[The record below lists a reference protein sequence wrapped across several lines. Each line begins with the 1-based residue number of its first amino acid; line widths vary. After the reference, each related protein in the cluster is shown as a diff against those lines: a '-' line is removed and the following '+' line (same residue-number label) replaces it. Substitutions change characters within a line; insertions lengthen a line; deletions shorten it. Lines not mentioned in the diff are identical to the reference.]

1 MQNKGLFYECG
12 VMQMDTMDK
21 NTRGVLLVLSGP
33 SGTGKGTVCKVVRD
47 SMGERLAY
55 SISATTRKPRVGEE
69 HGREYFFFS
78 KEEFEALRDQN
89 GFLEWAQVYDNYYG
103 TPRAFV
109 EEVLASGRDC
119 ILEIDPQG
127 ALQVRKATDEAVL
140 VFIAPPS
147 LEELR
152 ARLTGRGTEA
162 PEEVEKRLSC
172 AEAELAYSNQYDY
185 LIVNDEVEKAA
196 EKMKAILMA
205 ERCRTNRTK

>member
-1 MQNKGLFYECG
+1 
-12 VMQMDTMDK
+12 MDTMEK

-47 SMGERLAY
+47 NMGEQLAY

-152 ARLTGRGTEA
+152 SRLTGRGTEA
-162 PEEVEKRLSC
+162 AEEVEKRLSC

-205 ERCRTNRTK
+205 ERCRTNRAK

>member
-1 MQNKGLFYECG
+1 MEQAAK
-12 VMQMDTMDK
+12 
-21 NTRGVLLVLSGP
+21 RGTLVVLSGP
-33 SGTGKGTVCKVVRD
+33 SGTGKGTVCGVVRD
-47 SMGERLAY
+47 HLGDAVRY
-55 SISATTRKPRVGEE
+55 SISATTRKPRTGEE

-109 EEVLASGRDC
+109 EEVLASGKDC

-152 ARLTGRGTEA
+152 NRLTGRGTESA
-162 PEEVEKRLSC
+162 EEVEKRLSC
-172 AEAELAYSNQYDY
+172 AESELAYRDKYDY
-185 LIVNDEVEKAA
+185 IIVNDDVETAAAKMEAILLA
-196 EKMKAILMA
+196 EK
-205 ERCRTNRTK
+205 CRSGRNMDLK

>member
-1 MQNKGLFYECG
+1 
-12 VMQMDTMDK
+12 MDTMDK

-47 SMGERLAY
+47 SMGDRLAY

-127 ALQVRKATDEAVL
+127 ALQVRKVTDEAVL

>member
-1 MQNKGLFYECG
+1 
-12 VMQMDTMDK
+12 MDK

-47 SMGERLAY
+47 SLGDNLAY
-55 SISATTRKPRVGEE
+55 SISATTRKPRTGEE

-78 KEEFEALRDQN
+78 KEEFEELREQN

-152 ARLTGRGTEA
+152 SRLTGRGTEA

-172 AEAELAYSNQYDY
+172 AEAELGYSNQYDY

-196 EKMKAILMA
+196 DKMKAILMA
-205 ERCRTNRTK
+205 ERCRINRG

>member
-1 MQNKGLFYECG
+1 MEQAAK
-12 VMQMDTMDK
+12 
-21 NTRGVLLVLSGP
+21 RGTLVVLSGP
-33 SGTGKGTVCKVVRD
+33 SGTGKGTVCGVVRNHLGD
-47 SMGERLAY
+47 AVRY
-55 SISATTRKPRVGEE
+55 SISATTRKPRTGEE

-109 EEVLASGRDC
+109 EEVLASGKDC

-152 ARLTGRGTEA
+152 NRLTGRGTESA
-162 PEEVEKRLSC
+162 EEVEKRLSC
-172 AEAELAYSNQYDY
+172 AESELAYRDKYDY
-185 LIVNDEVEKAA
+185 IIVNDDVETAAAKMEAILLA
-196 EKMKAILMA
+196 EK
-205 ERCRTNRTK
+205 CRSGRNMDLK

>member
-162 PEEVEKRLSC
+162 PEEEEKRLGC
-172 AEAELAYSNQYDY
+172 AEAEMAYSNQYDY

>member
-1 MQNKGLFYECG
+1 MEQAVK
-12 VMQMDTMDK
+12 
-21 NTRGVLLVLSGP
+21 RGTLLVLSGP
-33 SGTGKGTVCKVVRD
+33 SGTGKGTVCGVVRD
-47 SMGERLAY
+47 HLGDAVRY
-55 SISATTRKPRVGEE
+55 SISATTRKPRTGEE

-109 EEVLASGRDC
+109 EEVLASGKDC

-152 ARLTGRGTEA
+152 NRLTGRGTESA
-162 PEEVEKRLSC
+162 QEVEKRLSC
-172 AEAELAYSNQYDY
+172 AESELGYRDKYDY
-185 LIVNDEVEKAA
+185 IIINDDVETAAAKMEAILLA
-196 EKMKAILMA
+196 EK
-205 ERCRTNRTK
+205 CRSARNMDLK

>member
-1 MQNKGLFYECG
+1 
-12 VMQMDTMDK
+12 MDK

-33 SGTGKGTVCKVVRD
+33 SGTGKGTVCKAVRD
-47 SMGERLAY
+47 SMGDKLAY
-55 SISATTRKPRVGEE
+55 SISATTRKPRTGEE

-196 EKMKAILMA
+196 EKMEAILMA
-205 ERCRTNRTK
+205 ELCRTNRAK

>member
-1 MQNKGLFYECG
+1 MEQAAK
-12 VMQMDTMDK
+12 
-21 NTRGVLLVLSGP
+21 RGTLVVLSGP
-33 SGTGKGTVCKVVRD
+33 SGTGKGTVCGVVRNHLGD
-47 SMGERLAY
+47 AVRY
-55 SISATTRKPRVGEE
+55 SISATTRKPRTGEE

-78 KEEFEALRDQN
+78 KEEFEALCDQN

-109 EEVLASGRDC
+109 EEVLASGKDC

-152 ARLTGRGTEA
+152 NRLTGRGTESA
-162 PEEVEKRLSC
+162 EEVEKRLSC
-172 AEAELAYSNQYDY
+172 AESELAYRDKYDY
-185 LIVNDEVEKAA
+185 IIVNDDVETAAAKMEAILLA
-196 EKMKAILMA
+196 EK
-205 ERCRTNRTK
+205 CRSGRNLDLK

>member
-1 MQNKGLFYECG
+1 MYGTYLG
-12 VMQMDTMDK
+12 GTLV
-21 NTRGVLLVLSGP
+21 VLSGP
-33 SGTGKGTVCKVVRD
+33 SGTGKGTVCGVVRNHLGD
-47 SMGERLAY
+47 AVRY
-55 SISATTRKPRVGEE
+55 SISATTRKPRTGEE

-109 EEVLASGRDC
+109 EEVLASGKDC

-127 ALQVRKATDEAVL
+127 ALQVRQATDEAVL

-152 ARLTGRGTEA
+152 NRLTGRGTESA
-162 PEEVEKRLSC
+162 EEVEKRLSC
-172 AEAELAYSNQYDY
+172 AESELAYRDKYDY
-185 LIVNDEVEKAA
+185 IIINDDVETAAAKMEAILLA
-196 EKMKAILMA
+196 EK
-205 ERCRTNRTK
+205 CRSGRNLELK

>member
-1 MQNKGLFYECG
+1 
-12 VMQMDTMDK
+12 MDTMDK

-47 SMGERLAY
+47 SLGDNLAY
-55 SISATTRKPRVGEE
+55 SISATTRKPRTGEE
-69 HGREYFFFS
+69 HGREYFFFT
-78 KEEFEALRDQN
+78 KEEFEDLRDKN

-109 EEVLASGRDC
+109 EDVLTSGRDC

-152 ARLTGRGTEA
+152 SRLTGRGTEA

-172 AEAELAYSNQYDY
+172 AEAELGYSDQYDY

-196 EKMKAILMA
+196 DKMKAILMA
-205 ERCRTNRTK
+205 ERCRIKRG

>member
-1 MQNKGLFYECG
+1 MEQAAK
-12 VMQMDTMDK
+12 
-21 NTRGVLLVLSGP
+21 RGTLVVLSGP
-33 SGTGKGTVCKVVRD
+33 SGTGKGTVCGVVRNHLGD
-47 SMGERLAY
+47 AVRY
-55 SISATTRKPRVGEE
+55 SISATTRKPRTGEE

-109 EEVLASGRDC
+109 EEVLASGKDC

-127 ALQVRKATDEAVL
+127 ALQVREATDEAVL

-152 ARLTGRGTEA
+152 NRLTGRGTESA
-162 PEEVEKRLSC
+162 QEVEKRLSC
-172 AEAELAYSNQYDY
+172 AESELGYRDKYDY
-185 LIVNDEVEKAA
+185 IIINDDVETAAAKMEAILLA
-196 EKMKAILMA
+196 EK
-205 ERCRTNRTK
+205 CRSARNMDLK

>member
-1 MQNKGLFYECG
+1 
-12 VMQMDTMDK
+12 MDK

-47 SMGERLAY
+47 SMGDRLAY

>member
-1 MQNKGLFYECG
+1 
-12 VMQMDTMDK
+12 MDK

-47 SMGERLAY
+47 SLGDNLAY
-55 SISATTRKPRVGEE
+55 SISATTRKPRTGEE
-69 HGREYFFFS
+69 HGREYFFFT
-78 KEEFEALRDQN
+78 KEEFEDLRDKN

-152 ARLTGRGTEA
+152 SRLTGRGTEA

-172 AEAELAYSNQYDY
+172 AEAELSYSNQYDY

-196 EKMKAILMA
+196 DKMKAILMA
-205 ERCRTNRTK
+205 ERCRIKRG

>member
-1 MQNKGLFYECG
+1 MRNNTELYECG
-12 VMQMDTMDK
+12 VIEMDTMDT

-33 SGTGKGTVCKVVRD
+33 SGTGKDTVCKVVRD
-47 SMGERLAY
+47 SLGDNLAY
-55 SISATTRKPRVGEE
+55 SISATTRKPRTGEE

-127 ALQVRKATDEAVL
+127 ALQVRKATSEAVL

-205 ERCRTNRTK
+205 ERCRTNRIN

>member
-1 MQNKGLFYECG
+1 MQNNTKLYECG
-12 VMQMDTMDK
+12 VIEMDTMDT

-47 SMGERLAY
+47 SLGDNLAY
-55 SISATTRKPRVGEE
+55 SISATTRKPRTGEE

-127 ALQVRKATDEAVL
+127 ALQVRKATSEAVL

-205 ERCRTNRTK
+205 ERCRTNRIN

>member
-1 MQNKGLFYECG
+1 
-12 VMQMDTMDK
+12 MDK

-162 PEEVEKRLSC
+162 LEEVEKRLGC

>member
-1 MQNKGLFYECG
+1 
-12 VMQMDTMDK
+12 MDK

-47 SMGERLAY
+47 SMGDRLAY

-162 PEEVEKRLSC
+162 LEEVEKRLGC

>member
-1 MQNKGLFYECG
+1 MQNNTQLYECG
-12 VMQMDTMDK
+12 VIKMDTMVK

-47 SMGERLAY
+47 SLGDNLAY
-55 SISATTRKPRVGEE
+55 SISATTRKPRTGEE
-69 HGREYFFFS
+69 HGREYFFFT
-78 KEEFEALRDQN
+78 KEEFEDLRDKN

-109 EEVLASGRDC
+109 EDVLASGRDC

-152 ARLTGRGTEA
+152 SRLTGRGTEA

-196 EKMKAILMA
+196 DKMKAILMA
-205 ERCRTNRTK
+205 ERCRIKRG

>member
-1 MQNKGLFYECG
+1 MEQAAK
-12 VMQMDTMDK
+12 
-21 NTRGVLLVLSGP
+21 RGTLVVLSGP
-33 SGTGKGTVCKVVRD
+33 SGTGKGTVCGVVRNHLGD
-47 SMGERLAY
+47 AVRY
-55 SISATTRKPRVGEE
+55 SISATTRKPRTGEE

-109 EEVLASGRDC
+109 EEVLASGKDC

-152 ARLTGRGTEA
+152 NRLTGRGTESA
-162 PEEVEKRLSC
+162 QEVEKRLSC
-172 AEAELAYSNQYDY
+172 AESELAYRDKYDY
-185 LIVNDEVEKAA
+185 IIVNDDVETAAAKMEAILLA
-196 EKMKAILMA
+196 EK
-205 ERCRTNRTK
+205 CRSGRNLDLK

>member
-1 MQNKGLFYECG
+1 MQNNTELYECG
-12 VMQMDTMDK
+12 VIEMDTMDT

-47 SMGERLAY
+47 SLGDNLAY
-55 SISATTRKPRVGEE
+55 SISATTRKPRTGEE

-127 ALQVRKATDEAVL
+127 ALQVRKATSEAVL

-205 ERCRTNRTK
+205 ERCRTNRIN

>member
-1 MQNKGLFYECG
+1 MEQAAK
-12 VMQMDTMDK
+12 
-21 NTRGVLLVLSGP
+21 RGTLVVLSGP
-33 SGTGKGTVCKVVRD
+33 SGTGKGTVCGVVRNHLGD
-47 SMGERLAY
+47 AVRY
-55 SISATTRKPRVGEE
+55 SISATTRKPRTGEE

-109 EEVLASGRDC
+109 EEVLASGKDC

-152 ARLTGRGTEA
+152 NRLTGRGTESA
-162 PEEVEKRLSC
+162 EEVEKRLSC
-172 AEAELAYSNQYDY
+172 AESELAYRDKYDY
-185 LIVNDEVEKAA
+185 IIVNDDVETAAAKMEAILLA
-196 EKMKAILMA
+196 EK
-205 ERCRTNRTK
+205 CRSGRNLDLK

>member
-1 MQNKGLFYECG
+1 
-12 VMQMDTMDK
+12 MDK

-47 SMGERLAY
+47 SLGDNLAY
-55 SISATTRKPRVGEE
+55 SISATTRKPRTGEE
-69 HGREYFFFS
+69 HGREYFFFT
-78 KEEFEALRDQN
+78 KEEFEDLRDKN

-152 ARLTGRGTEA
+152 SRLTGRGTEA

-196 EKMKAILMA
+196 DKMKAILMA
-205 ERCRTNRTK
+205 ERCRIKRG

>member
-1 MQNKGLFYECG
+1 
-12 VMQMDTMDK
+12 MDT

-47 SMGERLAY
+47 SLGDNLAY
-55 SISATTRKPRVGEE
+55 SISATTRKPRTGEE

-109 EEVLASGRDC
+109 EDVLASGRDC

-127 ALQVRKATDEAVL
+127 ALQVRKATSEAVL

-205 ERCRTNRTK
+205 ERCRTNRIN

>member
-1 MQNKGLFYECG
+1 
-12 VMQMDTMDK
+12 MDK

-33 SGTGKGTVCKVVRD
+33 SGTGKGTVCKAVRD
-47 SMGERLAY
+47 YMGDAIAY
-55 SISATTRKPRVGEE
+55 SISATTRKPRNGEV

-78 KEEFEALRDQN
+78 KEEFEMLRDQN

-119 ILEIDPQG
+119 ILEIDTQG

-152 ARLTGRGTEA
+152 SRLTGRGTEA

-172 AEAELAYSNQYDY
+172 AANELSYSNQYDY
-185 LIVNDEVEKAA
+185 IIVNDEVEKAA
-196 EKMKAILMA
+196 EKMRSILIA
-205 ERCRTNRTK
+205 ERCRTNRAK

>member
-1 MQNKGLFYECG
+1 
-12 VMQMDTMDK
+12 MDTMDK

-78 KEEFEALRDQN
+78 KEKFEALRDQN

>member
-1 MQNKGLFYECG
+1 MEQAVK
-12 VMQMDTMDK
+12 
-21 NTRGVLLVLSGP
+21 RGTLLVLSGP
-33 SGTGKGTVCKVVRD
+33 SGTGKGTVCGVVRD
-47 SMGERLAY
+47 HLGDAVRY
-55 SISATTRKPRVGEE
+55 SISATTRKPRTGEE

-109 EEVLASGRDC
+109 EEVLASGKDC

-127 ALQVRKATDEAVL
+127 ALQVREATDEAVL

-152 ARLTGRGTEA
+152 NRLTGRGTESVQ
-162 PEEVEKRLSC
+162 EVEKRLSC
-172 AEAELAYSNQYDY
+172 AESELGYRDKYDY
-185 LIVNDEVEKAA
+185 IIINDDVETAAAKMEAILLA
-196 EKMKAILMA
+196 EK
-205 ERCRTNRTK
+205 CRSARNMDLK